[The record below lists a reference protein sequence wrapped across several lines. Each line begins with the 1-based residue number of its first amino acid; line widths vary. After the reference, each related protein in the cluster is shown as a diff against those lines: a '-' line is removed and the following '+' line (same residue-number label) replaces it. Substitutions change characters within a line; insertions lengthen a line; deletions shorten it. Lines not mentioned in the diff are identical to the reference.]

1 MPDPITATVNWD
13 STKNKPQVT
22 PNPIVVPSGNGET
35 TINWVAGTDITSFE
49 IKDLPSSEFTMAS
62 NNQSATDQ
70 NDTQGTYHYTVTAT
84 HSSGVTAEPDPKIE
98 NGSGMH

>member
-62 NNQSATDQ
+62 NNQSATDK
-70 NDTQGTYHYTVTAT
+70 NDTQGTYHYKVTAT
-84 HSSGVTAEPDPKIE
+84 HSSGVTAEHDPKIE